1 MHLRIFDELRLRL
14 IAPGLQRACPFLI
27 GHYVGIRDI
36 CSTALWVDRH
46 GMTTIIRSLTFDVH
60 PRATLVMLVAR
71 GLKDGFLG
79 QQLLM
84 SEDALRETMSAYQED
99 QKQKQAQ
106 AVKKVAKSNRQ
117 AGKLF
122 SARTLRTKA
131 W

>member
-1 MHLRIFDELRLRL
+1 
-14 IAPGLQRACPFLI
+14 
-27 GHYVGIRDI
+27 
-36 CSTALWVDRH
+36 
-46 GMTTIIRSLTFDVH
+46 MTTIIRSLTFDVH